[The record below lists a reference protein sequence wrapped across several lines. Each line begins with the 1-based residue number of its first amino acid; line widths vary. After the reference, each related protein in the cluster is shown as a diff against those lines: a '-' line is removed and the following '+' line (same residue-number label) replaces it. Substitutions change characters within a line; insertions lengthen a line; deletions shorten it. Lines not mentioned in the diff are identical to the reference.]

1 MASPAKLAHVVLFTS
16 QLSSMKDWYLKVLDA
31 RVAHE
36 NQALAFLTYDDE
48 HHRIAL
54 SDPEATA
61 EIAKQVASTAEGL
74 VDTPTGPLSKLSPAD
89 LAALPPHG
97 LAHIAFTYTSL
108 ADLIDNYERLKDL
121 SILPAITINHGP
133 TTSMYYRDPDS
144 NQIELQVDNFDTVEE
159 GAAFLESDSFRKNP
173 VGVVFDADDMA
184 ARLHAG
190 ESEAVLKAPTW

>member
-36 NQALAFLTYDDE
+36 NQALAFLSYDDE

-54 SDPEATA
+54 SDPGATA
-61 EIAKQVASTAEGL
+61 EIAKRVAGTSEGL
-74 VDTPTGPLSKLSPAD
+74 VDTPTGPASKLSPAD
-89 LAALPPHG
+89 LAELPPHG
-97 LAHIAFTYTSL
+97 LAHIAFTYESL
-108 ADLIDNYERLKDL
+108 ADLIGNYRRLKDL
-121 SILPAITINHGP
+121 SILPAIAINHGP
-133 TTSMYYRDPDS
+133 TTSLYYRDPDS

-159 GAAFLESDSFRKNP
+159 DTAFLESESFRKNP
-173 VGVVFDADDMA
+173 VGVVFDPAEMA
-184 ARLHAG
+184 AQLQAG